1 MTRLI
6 SPIIILMTLILSLF
20 LIYEIN
26 YISRDSYVLAGNL
39 FLTQA
44 TLVESLKVFL
54 FFIILLIAIRGLVD
68 KYTHLFINNN
78 DSRIFII
85 LILISIIMKLFLI
98 DYNNDYNDIQ
108 IDLSKIFDQGMF
120 NQYKTYSYLALF
132 ISQVSDNPA
141 KILNIINSIMSSLT
155 IGIVYLILKKIKL
168 PSSMIALSMILL
180 LSYIPFQA
188 NDILLRVDVLFMFLF
203 TLSIFLSFD
212 IIHNYTFRKLLL
224 LNLLILVICFT
235 RESMLYLLPIF
246 ILILLACKKK
256 RYLSILTLSM
266 TVILS
271 SIVTNMS
278 NMHNYGMTSYVKNFH
293 LIIKLQNYGYL
304 NQNILDRYAEGLSIE
319 ASSLLEDIKKSYDIN
334 ILPHK
339 RESFVEENF
348 AVLQNNPANTFLREK
363 ILYLFQVV
371 KYHGLGYL
379 IRPDRENIYMKN
391 SITQHT
397 GDLDKIRNNYFSDL
411 ENHDNPL
418 TTAKLNNI
426 MKMSE
431 KKLTT
436 IQDKDLAN
444 YMRAFIL
451 QKSSDCTSK
460 KVLDNDVGNIL
471 NKECIANKI
480 IEFDQSFMIQR
491 SDNWTYKEVAIP
503 FTWRF
508 DKEKRK
514 YMTHPHINKVEEILL
529 SMPALY
535 IMQSLITL
543 TSMTGYVPVPSG
555 IATEGNFYSDTIYP
569 DLFLITFQKGY
580 QPIMNFWYVLCLMVF
595 VIYGWK
601 SILERKVRSEVII
614 AIIPLYYGL
623 FIAFASP
630 FEFNRLIMPVVPY
643 IIISFSIILYNISN
657 IVFKSS
663 REGGK

>member
-1 MTRLI
+1 
-6 SPIIILMTLILSLF
+6 
-20 LIYEIN
+20 
-26 YISRDSYVLAGNL
+26 
-39 FLTQA
+39 
-44 TLVESLKVFL
+44 
-54 FFIILLIAIRGLVD
+54 
-68 KYTHLFINNN
+68 
-78 DSRIFII
+78 
-85 LILISIIMKLFLI
+85 
-98 DYNNDYNDIQ
+98 
-108 IDLSKIFDQGMF
+108 
-120 NQYKTYSYLALF
+120 
-132 ISQVSDNPA
+132 
-141 KILNIINSIMSSLT
+141 
-155 IGIVYLILKKIKL
+155 
-168 PSSMIALSMILL
+168 
-180 LSYIPFQA
+180 
-188 NDILLRVDVLFMFLF
+188 
-203 TLSIFLSFD
+203 
-212 IIHNYTFRKLLL
+212 
-224 LNLLILVICFT
+224 
-235 RESMLYLLPIF
+235 
-246 ILILLACKKK
+246 
-256 RYLSILTLSM
+256 
-266 TVILS
+266 
-271 SIVTNMS
+271 
-278 NMHNYGMTSYVKNFH
+278 
-293 LIIKLQNYGYL
+293 
-304 NQNILDRYAEGLSIE
+304 
-319 ASSLLEDIKKSYDIN
+319 
-334 ILPHK
+334 
-339 RESFVEENF
+339 
-348 AVLQNNPANTFLREK
+348 
-363 ILYLFQVV
+363 
-371 KYHGLGYL
+371 
-379 IRPDRENIYMKN
+379 
-391 SITQHT
+391 
-397 GDLDKIRNNYFSDL
+397 
-411 ENHDNPL
+411 
-418 TTAKLNNI
+418 
-426 MKMSE
+426 MSE